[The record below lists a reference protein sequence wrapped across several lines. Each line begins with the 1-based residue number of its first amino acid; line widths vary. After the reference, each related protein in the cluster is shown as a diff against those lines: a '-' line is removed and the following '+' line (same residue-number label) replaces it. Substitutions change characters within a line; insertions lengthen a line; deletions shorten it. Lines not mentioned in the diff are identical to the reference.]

1 LLHPLIH
8 SLKIL
13 VYIFVVNAT
22 LEVLIHFLGENAIVN
37 FMKNVTF
44 LQPLIVPLVGLIP
57 NCASSVLITQL
68 LMLNGITLGSAIAGL
83 CVNAGIG
90 LAVLFKQNKNIKQ
103 NLTVLGVLY
112 FSSVALGYVITLIE
126 TLIV

>member
-1 LLHPLIH
+1 
-8 SLKIL
+8 
-13 VYIFVVNAT
+13 
-22 LEVLIHFLGENAIVN
+22 
-37 FMKNVTF
+37 MKNVTF

-57 NCASSVLITQL
+57 NCASSVLITQML
-68 LMLNGITLGSAIAGL
+68 LINGITLGSAIAGL

-112 FSSVALGYVITLIE
+112 FSSVALGYLITFIE